1 MHHQVIVI
9 FCVLVVN
16 TSCQVSAELS
26 EEVGDD
32 HDDNI
37 EGRDVEDD
45 MSKLALSEIA
55 GVKGVWWPGTHA
67 ISSWWS
73 LLAAGLSSVAMGA
86 AVLPA
91 VRRSDMVE
99 DRVFRGIEAEP
110 YSWPWM
116 AKLKVCSQH

>member
-1 MHHQVIVI
+1 MHHEVIVI

-16 TSCQVSAELS
+16 TFCQVSTELS
-26 EEVGDD
+26 DVVGDD
-32 HDDNI
+32 HGDNV

-45 MSKLALSEIA
+45 VALSEIA

-73 LLAAGLSSVAMGA
+73 LLAAALSSVAIGA
-86 AVLPA
+86 AVVPA

-99 DRVFRGIEAEP
+99 DRVFRGVLAEQH
-110 YSWPWM
+110 SWPWM
-116 AKLKVCSQH
+116 AKLKVGS

>member
-16 TSCQVSAELS
+16 TICQVSAEQS
-26 EEVGDD
+26 DEVGDE

-37 EGRDVEDD
+37 EGRDVEDIP
-45 MSKLALSEIA
+45 EIA
-55 GVKGVWWPGTHA
+55 GVKGVWWPGSHT

-73 LLAAGLSSVAMGA
+73 LLAAGLSSVAIGA

-99 DRVFRGIEAEP
+99 DRIFRGVQAEQH
-110 YSWPWM
+110 SWPWM
-116 AKLKVCSQH
+116 AKLKVGS